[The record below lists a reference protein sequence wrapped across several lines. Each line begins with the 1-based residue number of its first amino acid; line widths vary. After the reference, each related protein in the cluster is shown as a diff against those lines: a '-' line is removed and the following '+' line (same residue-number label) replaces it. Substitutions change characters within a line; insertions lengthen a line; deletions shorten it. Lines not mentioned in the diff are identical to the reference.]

1 MAAAAQVTN
10 APWDNWRV
18 TRVARMQE
26 DLHRLLEFTVART
39 DLKET
44 DADAVTRIVDEA
56 CSIARIPP
64 ATMTYDEELRLWKS
78 WREVHGL
85 SQPASAA
92 GLRLL
97 WALLWPGQERK
108 RLATLATRLRRWA
121 GVYLFV
127 MLVLIAVVH
136 SWAGLGD
143 KIALATDNDLQG
155 YSGLM
160 AQKSQREDLD
170 LKEARALQVAK
181 GTRALKLPASTGAVA
196 APPPLEILLPD
207 QIASRGALLQP
218 ALQRHLAR
226 VGAWNFAWQ
235 PNQWLGALS
244 IYAGIRDKARR
255 APTTW
260 IQDGGRLIEEV
271 RDART
276 ALYMI
281 TSYLLPMLY
290 GALGALVWALRSMIV
305 ELEVGAIGFLTTL
318 RMRTR
323 LILGMVFGF
332 SASTLMPDGYFSI
345 PREGALAFCFLAG
358 YGVDVAFSLLDHL
371 ISSFGEWAKASPA
384 RRA

>member
-1 MAAAAQVTN
+1 MAAAADTTN
-10 APWDNWRV
+10 AAWDAWRV
-18 TRVARMQE
+18 NRVARMQE

-44 DADAVTRIVDEA
+44 DAVAVKRIVDDA
-56 CSIARIPP
+56 CSIVRIPP
-64 ATMTYDEELRLWKS
+64 EEMTYEDELRLWNS

-97 WALLWPGQERK
+97 WALLWPGQEK
-108 RLATLATRLRRWA
+108 QRLATLATRLRRWA
-121 GVYLFV
+121 GVYLLG
-127 MLVLIAVVH
+127 MLVLIALVH

-143 KIALATDNDLQG
+143 KIAIGTDNDLQG

-160 AQKSQREDLD
+160 EQKRQREDLD
-170 LKEARALQVAK
+170 LKEAKARAATSHAPKQ
-181 GTRALKLPASTGAVA
+181 ALPSVA
-196 APPPLEILLPD
+196 AISALPEVLLPD
-207 QIASRGALLQP
+207 QIAARGALLQP

-226 VGAWNFAWQ
+226 VGTWNHGWQ
-235 PNQWLGALS
+235 ATEWFDSLAVAIGV
-244 IYAGIRDKARR
+244 RDAVARS
-255 APTTW
+255 PSTW
-260 IQDGGRLIEEV
+260 TEDGSRLLEEV

-305 ELEVGAIGFLTTL
+305 ELEVGAIGFLATL

-371 ISSFGEWAKASPA
+371 IASFGEWAKGQPVV